1 MNHMISVIIPVYN
14 VENYLDECIQSVI
27 KQTYNNL
34 ELILV
39 DDGSIDKSGCICDAY
54 KEKDDRIRVI
64 HKKNEGISE
73 ARNIGMA
80 LAKGEY
86 ISFLDADDFIHPQMF
101 ELLLKALNDYDADMV
116 SCDYETFIDGEEL
129 SINIAEMPQYTFRKL
144 EDRQDYLLNFLDGK
158 FVHYVWK
165 SLYKKVC
172 LTGLCFE
179 KGKRLEDIMFNAK
192 LSQKLSKRVV
202 ITDKLYYYRIRSGS
216 IMHSNPKVFLEQ
228 IDAMEYNIAHFK
240 LCETPAFVQKY
251 IEYTMSLILT
261 KRVERALVGDWN
273 EYVNKESYER
283 FCKLYDQYGSSQR
296 SHKIGRYFPWLY
308 NLLKKPK
315 VKSYLS
321 KAS

>member
-1 MNHMISVIIPVYN
+1 MKKITIIIPVYN
-14 VENYLDECIQSVI
+14 VENYLDECIQSVL
-27 KQTYNNL
+27 KQTHKNF
-34 ELILV
+34 EIILV
-39 DDGSIDKSGCICDAY
+39 DDGSTDKSGCICDAY
-54 KEKDDRIRVI
+54 KEKDDRIQVI
-64 HKKNEGISE
+64 HKQNGGVSE
-73 ARNIGMA
+73 ARNTGMA

-86 ISFLDADDFIHPQMF
+86 IAFLDSDDLVHPKMYEF
-101 ELLLKALNDYDADMV
+101 LLQAMIDYDADLV
-116 SCDYETFIDGEEL
+116 SCGYKTFCDEEEL
-129 SINIAEMPQYTFRKL
+129 SNNFTDMHRYTFSKL
-144 EDRQDYLLNFLDGK
+144 EDRQDYLSNFLDGN

-165 SLYKKVC
+165 SLYKKEF
-172 LTGLCFE
+172 LTGLRFE
-179 KGKRLEDIMFNAK
+179 VGKRLEDIMFNAK

-202 ITDKLYYYRIRSGS
+202 IADKLYFYRIRSGS
-216 IMHSNPKVFLEQ
+216 IMHSNPKFFLEQ
-228 IDAMEYNIAHFK
+228 IDAMEYNITHFIS
-240 LCETPAFVQKY
+240 CEKPAFVQKY